1 MGRSKANK
9 VSKRKTKADA
19 PGASDGGIGEGHN
32 GPPALTE
39 DEQRALFLRDKDAFE
54 IADGKLA
61 TATAELRNIRK
72 RIKAD
77 GFTVVQIKAAI
88 ALETPE
94 GEERIR
100 GEIQERLQA
109 AMWVGV
115 PWGAQLDLFEQ
126 PDRTPSVDRAYDEG
140 KMASMS
146 NQRAQPDYAPETE
159 AYRSYMAGYHDHQRE
174 LAGGL
179 KAPDSADEST
189 LANPA

>member
-1 MGRSKANK
+1 MAKNGKTRARKA
-9 VSKRKTKADA
+9 KTKPDA
-19 PGASDGGIGEGHN
+19 PGADDADVGHN
-32 GPPALTE
+32 GGPKLTG
-39 DEQRALFLRDKDAFE
+39 DEERALFLRDKDAFK
-54 IADGKLA
+54 IAQGKLDAA
-61 TATAELRNIRK
+61 TADVRNVRK

-77 GFTVVQIKAAI
+77 GFTVVQVKAAI

-100 GEIQERLQA
+100 AEIQERLQA

-146 NQRAQPDYAPETE
+146 NQRAQPGYAPETE

-179 KAPDSADEST
+179 KAPDDAGQST
-189 LANPA
+189 MANPS